1 MADDRKT
8 YLIIRLFIL
17 QSLLQKEKSVN
28 NIAYDTGINWRTA
41 DKHLDYLLEQGFV
54 SKFYFAEQLKIY
66 AITDLGKQVIS
77 QPVLQEVL
85 A

>member
-1 MADDRKT
+1 MADERKT

-28 NIAYDTGINWRTA
+28 NIAHDTGINWRTV
-41 DKHLDYLLEQGFV
+41 DKHLDYLLEQGLV

-66 AITDLGKQVIS
+66 SITELGRHAISRQT
-77 QPVLQEVL
+77 LQEVL